1 MFSQHPKSKFWS
13 EKNEKNPN
21 EVALNSHKKFWFD
34 CECGHQ
40 FYIALNNVNILNRW
54 CPYCSNPSKKMCELG
69 KNCIICIDK
78 TFASIDYSKNWSD
91 KNVESPIEV
100 FKNSHKKYL
109 LTGAPFWYIVLT

>member
-69 KNCIICIDK
+69 K
-78 TFASIDYSKNWSD
+78 
-91 KNVESPIEV
+91 
-100 FKNSHKKYL
+100 
-109 LTGAPFWYIVLT
+109 IVLYVLINLLRLLIILKIGLIKM